1 MKLPLFPE
9 RASNLAGDVD
19 TLFYFMLG
27 VSLIILLLIFAPL
40 FFFLGKY
47 RRGTK
52 AERGPVRFS
61 TLKLELAWIV
71 IPFFLVMVMFAWG
84 ADLFLKIRT
93 TPTGTLDV
101 HVVGKQWMWHLQHAS
116 GHREINE
123 LHVPVGETVRITMTS
138 EDVIHSFF
146 LPAFRL
152 KQDVIPGRYSTLW
165 LIATKPGV
173 SHLFCAEYCGTKHS
187 GMVGQVVVMERQEY
201 EEWLSAGTVAESIV
215 NSGQRLFRERGCSG
229 CHTPNPVVRA
239 PALEGL
245 YGRPVPLQDGR
256 IVQADDQYIHDS
268 ILLPQTQVAAG
279 YESLMPT
286 YQGLLSQEEVFQLV
300 AYIKSLVTPRLEERP

>member
-1 MKLPLFPE
+1 MKLPLLPE

-19 TLFYFMLG
+19 ALFYFMLG

-47 RRGTK
+47 RRGTT

-61 TLKLELAWIV
+61 ALKLELAWIV

-152 KQDVIPGRYSTLW
+152 KQDVIPGRYTTLW

-187 GMVGQVVVMERQEY
+187 GMVGQVVVMERQQY

-268 ILLPQTQVAAG
+268 ILLPQTQIAAG

-300 AYIKSLVTPRLEERP
+300 AYIKSLVAPRAEERP